1 MFIYLPPDFPR
12 TPFNPGINPAGSA
25 LDLLNLS
32 NISIPLTFEFK

>member
-1 MFIYLPPDFPR
+1 MFIYLPPDVPR